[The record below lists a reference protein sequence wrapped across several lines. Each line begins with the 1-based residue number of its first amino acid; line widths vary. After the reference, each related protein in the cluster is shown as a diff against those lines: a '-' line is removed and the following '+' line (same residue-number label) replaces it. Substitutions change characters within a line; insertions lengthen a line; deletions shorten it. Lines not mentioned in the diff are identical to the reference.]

1 MADEHHTQYPFPLSD
16 GRFAYIHLPAGFTR
30 DDVDRLTQFLHSLPL
45 DPPGSTPPGETP

>member
-16 GRFAYIHLPAGFTR
+16 GRFAYIHLPADFTR

-45 DPPGSTPPGETP
+45 DDTGSTKGAEE